1 MPSPIFDLHRILC
14 AWLRRPD
21 TPLYDR
27 VAARVLA
34 TPPGAPRDPRALPA
48 ISFALDSGQGPE
60 APARL
65 ERIGVVFSAWASTP
79 AAAYATAQELDLL
92 VDDAEEVRVTVDD
105 ATYLIVSARRRGVMR
120 QKRASAEGRL
130 WCAWAPYEILVMTR
144 PVTAF
149 D

>member
-1 MPSPIFDLHRILC
+1 MPTPDYHRILC

-27 VAARVLA
+27 VGARVMA
-34 TPPGAPRDPRALPA
+34 SPPGAPRDPRALPA
-48 ISFALDSGQGPE
+48 VSFTLDSGRGPE

-65 ERIGVVFSAWASTP
+65 ERIGVVFSAWAQTP

-92 VDDAEEVRVTVDD
+92 VDDAEEVRATVDGE
-105 ATYLIVSARRRGVMR
+105 TYLIVWARRRGVIR
-120 QKRASAEGRL
+120 QKRAAPSGRL
-130 WCAWAPYEILVMTR
+130 WRAWAPYELLVMTR
-144 PVTAF
+144 TVAAF